1 MIHYTN
7 QKRVIKLPRLAYHL
21 LLEKVCE
28 NVTTWV
34 VTQNEPRYKGD
45 ARTFEFMGIVYVEE
59 ESEYNPNSSEADPW
73 KKGFLGSS

>member
-34 VTQNEPRYKGD
+34 VTQKEPAYKGD
-45 ARTFEFMGIVYVEE
+45 TRSFEFMGVIYVEE
-59 ESEYNPNSSEADPW
+59 DESSMNGASTWLNHE
-73 KKGFLGSS
+73 

>member
-34 VTQNEPRYKGD
+34 VTQKEPAYKGD
-45 ARTFEFMGIVYVEE
+45 TRSFEFMGVVYIEE
-59 ESEYNPNSSEADPW
+59 DESSQNSTSRWFNHE
-73 KKGFLGSS
+73 